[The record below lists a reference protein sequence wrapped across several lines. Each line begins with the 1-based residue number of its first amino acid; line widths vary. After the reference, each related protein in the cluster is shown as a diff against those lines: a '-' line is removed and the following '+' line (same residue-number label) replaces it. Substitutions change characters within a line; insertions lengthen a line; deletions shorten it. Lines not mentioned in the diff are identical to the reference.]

1 MTPIIVAA
9 VVAAAAA
16 ATLASSNPPMFPPQG
31 MPQPGSGVGG
41 AGGALPVAAIV
52 VS

>member
-1 MTPIIVAA
+1 MTLILAA

-16 ATLASSNPPMFPPQG
+16 AALASSNPPMFPPQG
-31 MPQPGSGVGG
+31 MPQPGTGG